1 MPALSNSENAL
12 LIGFFFLGLA
22 ALFASLAGVTLLR
35 TRTSAAAVG
44 DPCRSMLRMRS
55 FTDSDGAAA
64 VVAGSAS
71 GAGADD
77 VATGARLRAS

>member
-64 VVAGSAS
+64 VAGSAS

-77 VATGARLRAS
+77 VAAGARLRAS